1 MLRKC
6 IGLVAV
12 VALLMTVMYAS
23 DAAAKRPAGRTFN
36 GGLDTKR
43 SEAAREVVRD
53 IKFDDDD
60 DWLPDRG
67 GGDDEEP
74 FDENEG
80 HDWEGVQVVN
90 PTDFGHLIL
99 SIPWIGGT
107 LGQIVPIWI
116 TFQPSSNTSAT
127 GSSSFI
133 PKVPNQ
139 EKTDHGVKKGK
150 KRPFDTARIR

>member
-1 MLRKC
+1 MFRKSIGIVAIVAML
-6 IGLVAV
+6 V
-12 VALLMTVMYAS
+12 TVMYTPDS
-23 DAAAKRPAGRTFN
+23 AAKQPAGSKLN
-36 GGLDTKR
+36 GSLDVKR
-43 SEAAREVVRD
+43 NQAAREVVRD
-53 IKFDDDD
+53 IKFFEDD

-67 GGDDEEP
+67 GGEDEP

-90 PTDFGHLIL
+90 PSDFGYLIV

-116 TFQPSSNTSAT
+116 AFQPSSNTPTT
-127 GSSSFI
+127 GSSSYI

-150 KRPFDTARIR
+150 ERSFDTARAR